1 MAFFD
6 DFADNVKCDVLF
18 HMTREPSDDAFINM
32 FVSLQEE
39 KMHLR
44 LSYIFQLFWWPRQ
57 DSNLQPAP

>member
-44 LSYIFQLFWWPRQ
+44 LSYIFQLFW
-57 DSNLQPAP
+57 